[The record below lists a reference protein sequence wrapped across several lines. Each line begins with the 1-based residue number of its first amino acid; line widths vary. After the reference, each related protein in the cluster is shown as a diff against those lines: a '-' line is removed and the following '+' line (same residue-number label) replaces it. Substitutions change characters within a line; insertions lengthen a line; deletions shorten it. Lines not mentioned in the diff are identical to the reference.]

1 MIPTLNRFKKDL
13 IITVDDDIFYPND
26 LIQKMMECYK
36 KLGGNNPVSFGMK
49 TSDWI
54 INGKIIHTHYG
65 RGSVVSYKYFNN
77 KINEIYHYT
86 TEDRINEG
94 IKCPD
99 DMLYTYAS
107 LLNGYKYIRCKEYN
121 VKHSQKNSLYQKRP
135 FSEIHNK
142 NFLKLEKQYDKIIR
156 EYILNKYNISIEQLI
171 EKS

>member
-65 RGSVVSYKYFNN
+65 RGSVVSYKYFNLFIKN
-77 KINEIYHYT
+77 IIEKLYT
-86 TEDRINEG
+86 TNIFKYKG
-94 IKCPD
+94 IIK
-99 DMLYTYAS
+99 
-107 LLNGYKYIRCKEYN
+107 
-121 VKHSQKNSLYQKRP
+121 
-135 FSEIHNK
+135 
-142 NFLKLEKQYDKIIR
+142 
-156 EYILNKYNISIEQLI
+156 
-171 EKS
+171 